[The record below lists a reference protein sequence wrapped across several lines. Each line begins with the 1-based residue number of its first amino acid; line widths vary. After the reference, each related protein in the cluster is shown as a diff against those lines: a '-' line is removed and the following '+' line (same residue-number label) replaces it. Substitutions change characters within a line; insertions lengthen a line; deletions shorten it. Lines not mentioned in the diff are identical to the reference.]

1 MQEDPV
7 LFHKGRWQDFCLAAE
22 LRPQN
27 ALDLESKTQPHP
39 NRESFQMF
47 MLFSTGEALGVLAWH
62 RHNHQLKTWKEAMI
76 R

>member
-7 LFHKGRWQDFCLAAE
+7 LFHKGRWQDCCLEAD

-39 NRESFQMF
+39 DRDSFQIF
-47 MLFSTGEALGVLAWH
+47 MLFSICEALGVLAWH
-62 RHNHQLKTWKEAMI
+62 HNQLTTWKEAMI

>member
-7 LFHKGRWQDFCLAAE
+7 LFHKGRWQDCCLAAE

-39 NRESFQMF
+39 NRESFQIF
-47 MLFSTGEALGVLAWH
+47 MLFSICEALGVLAWH
-62 RHNHQLKTWKEAMI
+62 RHHHQLTTWKEAMI